1 MTPDMNSTMNSDTNS
16 GMNLDMN
23 VGMSDLNT
31 VGPALAGNPPF
42 SPLKM
47 REVSADFAEAS
58 RLLGAG
64 VSCGYTAQGQRGELS
79 LRSMPD
85 DANRDRPPLVGPASA
100 GNASSL
106 TWFDSALG
114 PFALSDAEAV
124 LSLLG
129 ELPVTLGGEHQ
140 PWYWQLVN
148 QRMSPELAEL
158 LCPLRP
164 LSDITALSAEGESP
178 NTAPM
183 TCRLQ
188 LRLGSQVLHAQLC
201 ADARVLL
208 QLLGS
213 HHWQPHRQ
221 NVAQDWP
228 IRQPLVLG
236 ELSLSLDQLASL
248 QPGDVLLP
256 SLCHFDEEGG
266 GRLQLA
272 GRQWAVQT
280 DSRAE
285 QLYVRFSHEEDLGHG
300 Q

>member
-1 MTPDMNSTMNSDTNS
+1 MNSDMNSAI
-16 GMNLDMN
+16 N

-42 SPLKM
+42 SSLTL
-47 REVSADFAEAS
+47 RDVSADVAEAS

-64 VSCGYTAQGQRGELS
+64 VSCGYTAQGQRGQLT

-85 DANRDRPPLVGPASA
+85 ATVREHSHLAGPASA

-106 TWFDSALG
+106 TWFDSAIG

-129 ELPVTLGGEHQ
+129 ELPVTLGGKHQ

-148 QRMSPELAEL
+148 QRMSTQLAEL

-164 LSDITALSAEGESP
+164 LSDITALSAEDESP
-178 NTAPM
+178 YTAPM
-183 TCRLQ
+183 TCRLH

-201 ADARVLL
+201 ADARVML
-208 QLLGS
+208 QLLGG

-221 NVAQDWP
+221 DVASDWP

-256 SLCHFDEEGG
+256 SLCHFDEEGE

>member
-1 MTPDMNSTMNSDTNS
+1 MNSDMNSAMNSDMCHRNP
-16 GMNLDMN
+16 
-23 VGMSDLNT
+23 
-31 VGPALAGNPPF
+31 VGPALAGNASF
-42 SPLKM
+42 SPLQL
-47 REVSADFAEAS
+47 REVSGAVAEAS

-64 VSCGYTAQGQRGELS
+64 VSCGYTAQGQRGELT
-79 LRSMPD
+79 LRLIPD
-85 DANRDRPPLVGPASA
+85 DDCAPLAGPAST

-106 TWFDSALG
+106 TWFDSAIG
-114 PFALSDAEAV
+114 PFALNDAEGV

-148 QRMSPELAEL
+148 QRMSTELAEL

-164 LSDITALSAEGESP
+164 LSDITALSAFGESP

-183 TCRLQ
+183 NCRLKV
-188 LRLGSQVLHAQLC
+188 RLGSQVLHAQLC
-201 ADARVLL
+201 ADARVML
-208 QLLGS
+208 QLLGR
-213 HHWQPHRQ
+213 HEWQPHRQ
-221 NVAQDWP
+221 NVASDWP

-256 SLCHFDEEGG
+256 SSCHFDEEGG

>member
-1 MTPDMNSTMNSDTNS
+1 MNPDINSDVSNVDMA
-16 GMNLDMN
+16 GLDVN
-23 VGMSDLNT
+23 PLNISRPNPVGL
-31 VGPALAGNPPF
+31 ALAGNPSF
-42 SPLKM
+42 SPLTL
-47 REVSADFAEAS
+47 REVSADVAEAS

-64 VSCGYTAQGQRGELS
+64 VSCSYTAQGQRGELT
-79 LRSMPD
+79 LRLIPD
-85 DANRDRPPLVGPASA
+85 DANRDGSPFVGPALA
-100 GNASSL
+100 GNTSSL
-106 TWFDSALG
+106 TWFDSAIG

-148 QRMSPELAEL
+148 QRMNTELAEL

-164 LSDITALSAEGESP
+164 LSDITALSVDDQRPA
-178 NTAPM
+178 TAPM
-183 TCRLQ
+183 TCRLH

-201 ADARVLL
+201 ADARVML
-208 QLLGS
+208 QLLGG

-266 GRLQLA
+266 GRLLLA

>member
-16 GMNLDMN
+16 GINSDM
-23 VGMSDLNT
+23 SHRNT
-31 VGPALAGNPPF
+31 VGLALAGNPAF
-42 SPLKM
+42 SPLTLRKI
-47 REVSADFAEAS
+47 SANVAEAS

-64 VSCGYTAQGQRGELS
+64 LSCGYTAQGQRGELS
-79 LRSMPD
+79 LSLIPD
-85 DANRDRPPLVGPASA
+85 DDRAPSAGPASA

-129 ELPVTLGGEHQ
+129 ELPVTLGGDHQ

-148 QRMSPELAEL
+148 QRMNTELAEL

-164 LSDITALSAEGESP
+164 LSDITALSACGESP
-178 NTAPM
+178 NDAPM

-201 ADARVLL
+201 ADARVML

-221 NVAQDWP
+221 DVAHDWP
-228 IRQPLVLG
+228 VRQPLVLG

-266 GRLQLA
+266 GRVQLA

>member
-1 MTPDMNSTMNSDTNS
+1 MNSDMNSDVSNVDM
-16 GMNLDMN
+16 GGLDVN
-23 VGMSDLNT
+23 HLNISRPNAVGL
-31 VGPALAGNPPF
+31 ALAENPSF
-42 SPLKM
+42 CPLTL
-47 REVSADFAEAS
+47 REVSGAVAEAS

-79 LRSMPD
+79 LRLMPID
-85 DANRDRPPLVGPASA
+85 DRSPLAAPASA
-100 GNASSL
+100 GTPSSL
-106 TWFDSALG
+106 TWFDSAIG

-148 QRMSPELAEL
+148 QRMSTELAEL

-164 LSDITALSAEGESP
+164 LSDITALSAAGESP

-188 LRLGSQVLHAQLC
+188 VRLGSQVLHAQLC
-201 ADARVLL
+201 ADVRVML
-208 QLLGS
+208 QLLGR
-213 HHWQPHRQ
+213 HKWQPHRQ
-221 NVAQDWP
+221 NVASDWP

-256 SLCHFDEEGG
+256 SLCHFDDEGG

>member
-1 MTPDMNSTMNSDTNS
+1 MNPDINSDVSNVDMA
-16 GMNLDMN
+16 GLDVN
-23 VGMSDLNT
+23 PLNISRPNPVGL
-31 VGPALAGNPPF
+31 ALAGNPSF
-42 SPLKM
+42 SPLTL
-47 REVSADFAEAS
+47 REVSADVAEAS

-64 VSCGYTAQGQRGELS
+64 VSCSYTAQGQRGELT
-79 LRSMPD
+79 LRLTAD
-85 DANRDRPPLVGPASA
+85 DANRDGSPFVGPALA
-100 GNASSL
+100 GNRSSL
-106 TWFDSALG
+106 TWFDSAIG

-148 QRMSPELAEL
+148 QRLNTELAEL

-164 LSDITALSAEGESP
+164 LSDITALSVDGQRPA
-178 NTAPM
+178 TAPM
-183 TCRLQ
+183 TCRLH

-201 ADARVLL
+201 ADARVML

-266 GRLQLA
+266 GRLLLA

>member
-1 MTPDMNSTMNSDTNS
+1 MNPDINSDVSNVDMA
-16 GMNLDMN
+16 GLDVN
-23 VGMSDLNT
+23 PLNISRPNPVGL
-31 VGPALAGNPPF
+31 ALAGNPSF
-42 SPLKM
+42 SPLTL
-47 REVSADFAEAS
+47 REVSADVAEAS
-58 RLLGAG
+58 RLLGTG
-64 VSCGYTAQGQRGELS
+64 VSCSYTAQGQRGELT
-79 LRSMPD
+79 LRLIAD
-85 DANRDRPPLVGPASA
+85 DANRDGSPFVGPVLA
-100 GNASSL
+100 GNTSSL
-106 TWFDSALG
+106 TWFDSAIG

-148 QRMSPELAEL
+148 QRMNTELAEL

-164 LSDITALSAEGESP
+164 LSDITALSVDDQRPA
-178 NTAPM
+178 TAPM
-183 TCRLQ
+183 TCRLH

-201 ADARVLL
+201 TDARVML
-208 QLLGS
+208 QLLGG

>member
-1 MTPDMNSTMNSDTNS
+1 MNSDMNL
-16 GMNLDMN
+16 GVNLAMNLDMN
-23 VGMSDLNT
+23 SGIGSDMSHLNT

-42 SPLKM
+42 SPLKL
-47 REVSADFAEAS
+47 REISGDFAEAS

-64 VSCGYTAQGQRGELS
+64 VRCSYTAQGQHGELT
-79 LRSMPD
+79 LRLLPD
-85 DANRDRPPLVGPASA
+85 NDRASFAGPASA
-100 GNASSL
+100 GNKPPL
-106 TWFDSALG
+106 TWFDSAIG
-114 PFALSDAEAV
+114 RFALSDPEAV

-140 PWYWQLVN
+140 PWYWQLLN
-148 QRMSPELAEL
+148 QRMSTELAEL

-164 LSDITALSAEGESP
+164 LTDITALSAEGESP

-201 ADARVLL
+201 ADARVMLRLL
-208 QLLGS
+208 SS
-213 HHWQPHRQ
+213 HQWQPHRQ
-221 NVAQDWP
+221 NVAADWP

-236 ELSLSLDQLASL
+236 ELSLSLNQLASL

>member
-16 GMNLDMN
+16 GMNLGMN

-31 VGPALAGNPPF
+31 AGPALAGNPSF

-47 REVSADFAEAS
+47 REVSGDFAEAS

-64 VSCGYTAQGQRGELS
+64 VSCSYTAQDQRGELT
-79 LRSMPD
+79 LRLIPD
-85 DANRDRPPLVGPASA
+85 DDRPPLAGLASA

-114 PFALSDAEAV
+114 PFALTDAEAV

-148 QRMSPELAEL
+148 QRMSTELAEL

-178 NTAPM
+178 DTAPM
-183 TCRLQ
+183 TCRLH

-201 ADARVLL
+201 ADARVML
-208 QLLGS
+208 QLLGD

-221 NVAQDWP
+221 DVAPDWP

>member
-1 MTPDMNSTMNSDTNS
+1 MNPDINSDVSNVDMA
-16 GMNLDMN
+16 GLDVN
-23 VGMSDLNT
+23 PLNISRPNPVGL
-31 VGPALAGNPPF
+31 ALAGNPSF
-42 SPLKM
+42 SPLTL
-47 REVSADFAEAS
+47 REVSADVAEAS

-64 VSCGYTAQGQRGELS
+64 VSCSYTAQGQRGELT
-79 LRSMPD
+79 LRLIPHD
-85 DANRDRPPLVGPASA
+85 TNRDGSPFVGPASA
-100 GNASSL
+100 GNRSSL
-106 TWFDSALG
+106 TWFDSAIG

-148 QRMSPELAEL
+148 QRLNTELAEL

-164 LSDITALSAEGESP
+164 LSDITALSVDGQRPA
-178 NTAPM
+178 TAPM
-183 TCRLQ
+183 TCRLH

-201 ADARVLL
+201 ADARVML
-208 QLLGS
+208 QLLGG

-266 GRLQLA
+266 GRLQLG

>member
-1 MTPDMNSTMNSDTNS
+1 MTPDMNSDTNS
-16 GMNLDMN
+16 GMN
-23 VGMSDLNT
+23 VGTSDLNT

-47 REVSADFAEAS
+47 REVSGDFAEAS

-64 VSCGYTAQGQRGELS
+64 VSCSYTAQGQRGELS
-79 LRSMPD
+79 LRLMPN
-85 DANRDRPPLVGPASA
+85 DANRDGSPFVGPASA
-100 GNASSL
+100 GTPSSL

-129 ELPVTLGGEHQ
+129 ELPVTLGGERQ

-148 QRMSPELAEL
+148 QRMSSELAEL

-188 LRLGSQVLHAQLC
+188 LRLGSQVLHAQLW
-201 ADARVLL
+201 AEARVLL

-221 NVAQDWP
+221 NVASDWP

-280 DSRAE
+280 DSRAQ
-285 QLYVRFSHEEDLGHG
+285 QLCVRFSHEEDLGHG

>member
-1 MTPDMNSTMNSDTNS
+1 MTPDMNSTMNSERNS
-16 GMNLDMN
+16 GMN
-23 VGMSDLNT
+23 VGTSDLNT
-31 VGPALAGNPPF
+31 VGPAIAGNPPF

-47 REVSADFAEAS
+47 REVSGDLAEAS

-64 VSCGYTAQGQRGELS
+64 VSCGYTAQGQRGELT
-79 LRSMPD
+79 LRSMPN
-85 DANRDRPPLVGPASA
+85 DANRDGSLLVGPASA
-100 GNASSL
+100 GSASSL
-106 TWFDSALG
+106 TWFASALG

-140 PWYWQLVN
+140 LWYWQLVN

-188 LRLGSQVLHAQLC
+188 LRLGSQVLHAQLW
-201 ADARVLL
+201 AEARVLL

-221 NVAQDWP
+221 NVASDWP

-280 DSRAE
+280 DSRAK

>member
-1 MTPDMNSTMNSDTNS
+1 MNSDMNSDVS
-16 GMNLDMN
+16 N
-23 VGMSDLNT
+23 VGMGGLDVNHLNISRPNP
-31 VGPALAGNPPF
+31 VGLALAGNPSF
-42 SPLKM
+42 SPLQL
-47 REVSADFAEAS
+47 REVSSAVAEAS

-64 VSCGYTAQGQRGELS
+64 VSFGYTAQGQRGELT
-79 LRSMPD
+79 LRLMPGD
-85 DANRDRPPLVGPASA
+85 DRSPFVGPALA

-106 TWFDSALG
+106 TWFESALG

-148 QRMSPELAEL
+148 QRMSTQLAEL

-201 ADARVLL
+201 ADARVML
-208 QLLGS
+208 QLLGR
-213 HHWQPHRQ
+213 HEWQPHRQ
-221 NVAQDWP
+221 NVAPDWP

-256 SLCHFDEEGG
+256 SLCHFDDEGG

>member
-1 MTPDMNSTMNSDTNS
+1 MSSDMNSDVSNVDM
-16 GMNLDMN
+16 GGLDVPPLN
-23 VGMSDLNT
+23 ISRPNPVGL
-31 VGPALAGNPPF
+31 ALAGNPSF
-42 SPLKM
+42 SPLTL
-47 REVSADFAEAS
+47 REISADVAEAS

-64 VSCGYTAQGQRGELS
+64 VSCSYTAQGQHGELS
-79 LRSMPD
+79 LRSMPN
-85 DANRDRPPLVGPASA
+85 DANRDGSPLAGPASA
-100 GNASSL
+100 RIKSSL
-106 TWFDSALG
+106 TWFDSAIG
-114 PFALSDAEAV
+114 PLALSDAEAV

-129 ELPVTLGGEHQ
+129 ELPVTLGGDHQ

-148 QRMSPELAEL
+148 QRMNTELAEL

-164 LSDITALSAEGESP
+164 LSDITALSACGESP
-178 NTAPM
+178 NDAPM

-201 ADARVLL
+201 ADARVML

-221 NVAQDWP
+221 NVAHDWP

>member
-1 MTPDMNSTMNSDTNS
+1 MTPDMNLTMNSDTNS
-16 GMNLDMN
+16 GMKL
-23 VGMSDLNT
+23 GMSDLNA
-31 VGPALAGNPPF
+31 VGPALAGNLPF

-47 REVSADFAEAS
+47 REVSGEFAEAS

-64 VSCGYTAQGQRGELS
+64 VSCGYTAQGQRGELT
-79 LRSMPD
+79 LRLIPD
-85 DANRDRPPLVGPASA
+85 DDRPPLAGPASA

-114 PFALSDAEAV
+114 PFALSDADAV

-148 QRMSPELAEL
+148 QRMSTELAEL

-178 NTAPM
+178 DTAPM
-183 TCRLQ
+183 TCRLH

-201 ADARVLL
+201 ADARVML
-208 QLLGS
+208 QLLGG

>member
-1 MTPDMNSTMNSDTNS
+1 MNSDMNSAMNP
-16 GMNLDMN
+16 DM
-23 VGMSDLNT
+23 SHPHP
-31 VGPALAGNPPF
+31 VGPALAGNASF
-42 SPLKM
+42 SPLKL
-47 REVSADFAEAS
+47 REVSADVAEAS

-64 VSCGYTAQGQRGELS
+64 LSCGYTAQGQRGELS
-79 LRSMPD
+79 LRMMPND
-85 DANRDRPPLVGPASA
+85 DLPPLAGSALA
-100 GNASSL
+100 GNNPAL
-106 TWFDSALG
+106 TWFDSAIG

-124 LSLLG
+124 LSLIG
-129 ELPVTLGGEHQ
+129 ELPVTLGGDHQ

-148 QRMSPELAEL
+148 QRMSAELAEL

-164 LSDITALSAEGESP
+164 LSDITALSAEGERP
-178 NTAPM
+178 NTALM
-183 TCRLQ
+183 SCRLHV
-188 LRLGSQVLHAQLC
+188 RLGSQVVHAQLC
-201 ADARVLL
+201 ADAQVML
-208 QLLGS
+208 QLPGG

-221 NVAQDWP
+221 NVAPDWP

-256 SLCHFDEEGG
+256 SLCHFDDEGG

>member
-1 MTPDMNSTMNSDTNS
+1 MSSDMNSDVSNVDM
-16 GMNLDMN
+16 GGLDVTPLN
-23 VGMSDLNT
+23 ISRPSPVGLAS
-31 VGPALAGNPPF
+31 AGNPSF
-42 SPLKM
+42 SPLTL
-47 REVSADFAEAS
+47 REISADVAQAS

-79 LRSMPD
+79 LRLIPD
-85 DANRDRPPLVGPASA
+85 DDRAPSAAPASA
-100 GNASSL
+100 RNKSSL
-106 TWFDSALG
+106 TWFDSAIG
-114 PFALSDAEAV
+114 PLALSDAEAV

-129 ELPVTLGGEHQ
+129 ELPVTLGGDHQ

-148 QRMSPELAEL
+148 QRLSTELAEL

-164 LSDITALSAEGESP
+164 LSDITALSVDDQRPAA
-178 NTAPM
+178 APM
-183 TCRLQ
+183 TCRLH

-201 ADARVLL
+201 ADARVML

-213 HHWQPHRQ
+213 HHWRPHRQ

-228 IRQPLVLG
+228 IQQPLVLG

>member
-1 MTPDMNSTMNSDTNS
+1 MNPVMNSDMSHLNP
-16 GMNLDMN
+16 
-23 VGMSDLNT
+23 VGLAS
-31 VGPALAGNPPF
+31 AGNAPL
-42 SPLKM
+42 SPLKL
-47 REVSADFAEAS
+47 REVSGDVAEAS

-64 VSCGYTAQGQRGELS
+64 VRCGYTAQGQRGELT

-85 DANRDRPPLVGPASA
+85 ATVREQSPLVEPASV
-100 GNASSL
+100 GNVSSL
-106 TWFDSALG
+106 TWFDSAIG
-114 PFALSDAEAV
+114 PFALTDAEAV

-140 PWYWQLVN
+140 PWYWQLLN
-148 QRMSPELAEL
+148 QRMSAELAEL

-164 LSDITALSAEGESP
+164 LSDITALSADDRSSDA
-178 NTAPM
+178 APM

-188 LRLGSQVLHAQLC
+188 VRLGSQVLYAQLC
-201 ADARVLL
+201 ADARVML
-208 QLLGS
+208 QLLDG
-213 HHWQPHRQ
+213 HGWQPQRQ
-221 NVAQDWP
+221 SVPQDWP

-236 ELSLSLDQLASL
+236 ELSLSPDQLASL

-256 SLCHFDEEGG
+256 SLCHFDDQGD

-280 DSRAE
+280 DSRAQ

>member
-1 MTPDMNSTMNSDTNS
+1 MNSAMNSDICHRNP
-16 GMNLDMN
+16 
-23 VGMSDLNT
+23 
-31 VGPALAGNPPF
+31 VGPALAGNVSF
-42 SPLKM
+42 SPLQL
-47 REVSADFAEAS
+47 REVSADVAEAS

-64 VSCGYTAQGQRGELS
+64 VSCSYTAQGQRGELT
-79 LRSMPD
+79 LRLIAD
-85 DANRDRPPLVGPASA
+85 DANRDGPPLAGPASA
-100 GNASSL
+100 GTRSSL
-106 TWFDSALG
+106 TWFDSAIG

-148 QRMSPELAEL
+148 QRLNTELAEL

-164 LSDITALSAEGESP
+164 LSDITALP
-178 NTAPM
+178 VDDQRPDTAPM
-183 TCRLQ
+183 TCRLH

-201 ADARVLL
+201 ADARVML
-208 QLLGS
+208 QLLGG

>member
-1 MTPDMNSTMNSDTNS
+1 MSSDMNSDVSNV
-16 GMNLDMN
+16 DMGGLN
-23 VGMSDLNT
+23 VNPLNISRPNT
-31 VGPALAGNPPF
+31 VGLALAGNASF
-42 SPLKM
+42 NPLQL
-47 REVSADFAEAS
+47 REVSADVAKAS

-79 LRSMPD
+79 LRLIPNND
-85 DANRDRPPLVGPASA
+85 FPRFAGPALA
-100 GNASSL
+100 RNKSSL
-106 TWFDSALG
+106 TWFDSAIG

-129 ELPVTLGGEHQ
+129 ELPVTLGGDHQ

-148 QRMSPELAEL
+148 QRISTELAEL

-164 LSDITALSAEGESP
+164 LSDITALCAEGESP
-178 NTAPM
+178 NDAPM

-201 ADARVLL
+201 AEARFML

-213 HHWQPHRQ
+213 HHWRPHRQ

-266 GRLQLA
+266 GRVQLA

>member
-16 GMNLDMN
+16 GMNSDM
-23 VGMSDLNT
+23 SHRNT
-31 VGPALAGNPPF
+31 VGLALAGNPSF
-42 SPLKM
+42 SPLTLRKI
-47 REVSADFAEAS
+47 SADVAEAS

-64 VSCGYTAQGQRGELS
+64 LSCGYTARGQRGELS
-79 LRSMPD
+79 LRLIPD
-85 DANRDRPPLVGPASA
+85 DDRAPLVAPASSRS
-100 GNASSL
+100 ASSL
-106 TWFDSALG
+106 TWFDSAIG

-129 ELPVTLGGEHQ
+129 ELPVTLGGDHQ

-148 QRMSPELAEL
+148 QRMNTELAEL

-164 LSDITALSAEGESP
+164 LSDITALSACGESP
-178 NTAPM
+178 NDAPM
-183 TCRLQ
+183 TCRLHV
-188 LRLGSQVLHAQLC
+188 RLGLQVLHAQLC
-201 ADARVLL
+201 ADARVML
-208 QLLGS
+208 QLLGT
-213 HHWQPHRQ
+213 HHWRPHRQ

-266 GRLQLA
+266 GRVQLA

>member
-16 GMNLDMN
+16 GMN

-31 VGPALAGNPPF
+31 VGQALAGNASV

-47 REVSADFAEAS
+47 REVSGDFAEAS

-64 VSCGYTAQGQRGELS
+64 VSCSYTAQGQRGELS

-85 DANRDRPPLVGPASA
+85 DANRDGSPLVGPASA
-100 GNASSL
+100 GTPSSL

-148 QRMSPELAEL
+148 QRMSTELAEL

-221 NVAQDWP
+221 IVASDWP

-280 DSRAE
+280 DSRAQ

>member
-1 MTPDMNSTMNSDTNS
+1 MNPDMNSDVSNVDM
-16 GMNLDMN
+16 GGLDVN
-23 VGMSDLNT
+23 HLNISRPNPVGL
-31 VGPALAGNPPF
+31 ALAGNVSV
-42 SPLKM
+42 SPLTL
-47 REVSADFAEAS
+47 REVSSAVAEAS

-64 VSCGYTAQGQRGELS
+64 MSCGYTAQGQRGELS
-79 LRSMPD
+79 LRLIPD
-85 DANRDRPPLVGPASA
+85 DDRPPLVGPASA

-114 PFALSDAEAV
+114 RFALSDAEAV

-148 QRMSPELAEL
+148 QRMSAELAEL

-164 LSDITALSAEGESP
+164 LSDITALSADDQSP
-178 NTAPM
+178 DAAPM

-188 LRLGSQVLHAQLC
+188 LRLGSQVLHGQLC
-201 ADARVLL
+201 ADARFIL

-213 HHWQPHRQ
+213 HHWQPRRQ

-228 IRQPLVLG
+228 VCQPLVLG

-256 SLCHFDEEGG
+256 SLCHFDDEGG

-280 DSRAE
+280 DSRAQ